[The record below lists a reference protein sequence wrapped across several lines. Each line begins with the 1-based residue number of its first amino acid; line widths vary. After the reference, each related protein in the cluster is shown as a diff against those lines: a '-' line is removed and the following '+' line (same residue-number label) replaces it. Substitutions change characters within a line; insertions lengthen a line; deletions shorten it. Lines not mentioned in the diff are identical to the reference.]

1 MLFLKVLEAPR
12 ARRGRKSGERREARA
27 DDTASQDSMT
37 THAVGASSIHAPSA
51 PERKRKYRALRFP
64 VLSHN
69 PKLFS
74 LIMGGLGSSWWVYTP
89 LSFFSPT
96 SPLLAQMSMIQ
107 VSAGWQGK
115 EADSNLQKWSL

>member
-64 VLSHN
+64 VLKPQPQAFLPDH
-69 PKLFS
+69 
-74 LIMGGLGSSWWVYTP
+74 GGPWIQLVGLHTPFVLLSNFPSTCPDVNDPGLSW
-89 LSFFSPT
+89 
-96 SPLLAQMSMIQ
+96 LA
-107 VSAGWQGK
+107 GEGG
-115 EADSNLQKWSL
+115 